1 MSRRTTALLT
11 LTLTASLVACARDRS
26 VGASADS
33 ARVATMRADSAR
45 RDSIARARQDSIN
58 RARPDYVV
66 DSILPVEEM
75 LRRFRGRVGG
85 TPVTAL
91 QDASPTRDALVARF
105 LKAVTAG
112 DSTDLRAMALTA
124 REFADLVYPEGP
136 NTKPP
141 YKEDPAIV
149 WMTIQNPSQSG
160 YTRLLRRTDEIPTR
174 LSDYRC
180 TGPTERQGR
189 NIFTAGC
196 VLRLVG
202 KDGVITPHRYFGSI
216 IERDHR
222 FKIVSYR
229 NEF

>member
-1 MSRRTTALLT
+1 MSRLQTTALLVVLLAT
-11 LTLTASLVACARDRS
+11 LPACGRERAGS
-26 VGASADS
+26 APADS
-33 ARVATMRADSAR
+33 TRLAADSAR

-58 RARPDYVV
+58 RARPDYVI
-66 DSILPVEEM
+66 DSILPTEEM
-75 LRRFRGRVGG
+75 LRRFRAKVGG

-91 QDASPTRDALVARF
+91 QDASQSRDALVARF
-105 LKAVTAG
+105 LKAVAAG

-160 YTRLLRRTDEIPTR
+160 YTRLLRRTDEIPTA
-174 LSDYRC
+174 LADYRC

-196 VLRLVG
+196 VLRLKA
-202 KDGVITPHRYFGSI
+202 KDGVISSHRYFGSI

-222 FKIVSYR
+222 FKIVSFR

>member
-1 MSRRTTALLT
+1 MIRTRSLLIALL
-11 LTLTASLVACARDRS
+11 AVAACSRDRGTTPAAT
-26 VGASADS
+26 VASTTPS
-33 ARVATMRADSAR
+33 ADSAR

-58 RARPDYVV
+58 RAQPGYVI

-75 LRRFRGRVGG
+75 LRRFRAKVGG

-91 QDASPTRDALVARF
+91 QDASPSRDALVTRF
-105 LKAVTAG
+105 LKAVAAS
-112 DSTDLRAMALTA
+112 DSVALRAMALNA

-160 YTRLLRRTDEIPTR
+160 MTRLLRRTDEISTK
-174 LSDYRC
+174 LEDYRC
-180 TGPTERQGR
+180 SGPTERQGR
-189 NIFTAGC
+189 NTFTAGC
-196 VLRLVG
+196 VLRLVEKSG
-202 KDGVITPHRYFGSI
+202 EITPHRYFGSI
-216 IERDHR
+216 IERDGK